1 SPKPRRKAPER
12 VSKPGTGGES
22 VSARIVKAV
31 AMLAAGGYDVDKNR
45 ARIKIAIKKLLENG
59 TLVHTKGTGASG
71 SFKLSKKADTGAKKS
86 AKEAKA
92 VKPPAAK
99 KAPAQKAAKPKPVAR
114 KQAPKKPAAKKAAAK
129 KTAAKK

>member
-1 SPKPRRKAPER
+1 MAEVAPAPADVAPAPTKPKAAKVKTKPQKR

-31 AMLAAGGYDVDKNR
+31 AASNQRTGLSLAALKKMLAAGGYDVDKNR

-71 SFKLSKKADTGAKKS
+71 SFKLSKKWTQLADHRCFQTG
-86 AKEAKA
+86 
-92 VKPPAAK
+92 
-99 KAPAQKAAKPKPVAR
+99 R
-114 KQAPKKPAAKKAAAK
+114 K
-129 KTAAKK
+129 TDYD